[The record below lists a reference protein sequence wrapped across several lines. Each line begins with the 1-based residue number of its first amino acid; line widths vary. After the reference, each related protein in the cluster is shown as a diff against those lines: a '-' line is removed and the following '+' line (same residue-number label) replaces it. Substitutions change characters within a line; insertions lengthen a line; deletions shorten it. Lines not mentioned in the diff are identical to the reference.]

1 MEEKKSEVHHE
12 TPLPARP
19 ALRRL
24 MPREAEAATV
34 LLSACSVEA
43 SRERREGG
51 MRTKEDQRRD
61 ARIEALEEAANHL
74 EQNWTEDSLE
84 RSEGKKVS
92 AELREK
98 IRELYEGER

>member
-1 MEEKKSEVHHE
+1 
-12 TPLPARP
+12 
-19 ALRRL
+19 
-24 MPREAEAATV
+24 
-34 LLSACSVEA
+34 
-43 SRERREGG
+43 